1 MVQTTTSEST
11 KVGPQLPPHILA
23 AREAKRK
30 RLAETAAA
38 DARKVQENNP
48 ETKAAQ
54 KVTLSR
60 DSIESSA
67 DQSKRKEK
75 DSPDADAPVKK
86 TRTIGPSMGPFVG
99 PARSDTRESPDRR
112 GGSESPSHLRRFDDE
127 EPLRS
132 SQAEEKVSRSRGSVR
147 DEWMTLPPTKSDW
160 AAKQTDPL
168 QLRPRKF
175 LTGSSASRAGQDAD
189 QSWME
194 TEAERKKRVAEE
206 MMGLRRK
213 QDDQPTIGLSQ
224 PTERDEELARQ
235 VKEYNERNR
244 GKSLMEQYQ
253 AVVSSNSG
261 GEGKKPD
268 DPSKRG
274 FDYEKDIASGGRT
287 MDSSRIQ
294 HFVKKASSMDS
305 KFSKGRYL

>member
-1 MVQTTTSEST
+1 MVHTTRSEPM

-30 RLAETAAA
+30 RLADTVAA
-38 DARKVQENNP
+38 DARKVQESNL

-54 KVTLSR
+54 SVTLSG
-60 DSIESSA
+60 DSIEDNA
-67 DQSKRKEK
+67 DQSNRKDN

-112 GGSESPSHLRRFDDE
+112 DGSEPRSHLKRFDDE
-127 EPLRS
+127 PVRNTRAEENASRS
-132 SQAEEKVSRSRGSVR
+132 SGSVR

-175 LTGSSASRAGQDAD
+175 LTGSSASRAGQGAD

-206 MMGLRRK
+206 MMGLRKK
-213 QDDQPTIGLSQ
+213 QEDQPTIELSR
-224 PTERDEELARQ
+224 PTERDEELAQQ

-253 AVVSSNSG
+253 AVVGSNSG

-294 HFVKKASSMDS
+294 EFVKRASSMDS